1 MGPNNFHS
9 SMPNNSSNKYENN
22 DSIRVSVLSEALPY
36 IQKFA
41 GRRIVIKYGG
51 SAMSNKNLKEA
62 VFRDIALLSSVGAHP
77 VVVHGGGPEINQWLK
92 KLEID
97 SEFRDGLRVT
107 NSETMDVVAMV
118 LTGRVNK
125 QIVNGINNVGASSV
139 GICGIDGRL
148 LEARPW
154 GNGSHGLVG
163 EVAKVNSEVIEP
175 LIAKGYIP
183 VISSVASSDKGVT
196 YNINADTAA
205 GEIAAAI
212 GAEKLILLTDTL
224 GILRDQNDP
233 LTLLQH
239 VRLPEVRE
247 LIDQGVVNGGMTP
260 KTECCIRALAQGVTA
275 AHIIDGRIP
284 HALLLEV
291 FTDKG
296 IGTMI
301 TGRG

>member
-1 MGPNNFHS
+1 M
-9 SMPNNSSNKYENN
+9 SNCDPIYQEND
-22 DSIRVSVLSEALPY
+22 DSIRVSILSEALPY
-36 IQKFA
+36 IQKFS

-51 SAMSNKNLKEA
+51 AAMSSESLQEA
-62 VFRDIALLSSVGAHP
+62 VFRDIALLSTVGAQP
-77 VVVHGGGPEINQWLK
+77 IIVHGGGPEINQWLN
-92 KLEID
+92 KLNID

-107 NSETMDVVAMV
+107 NSETMEVVAMV

-125 QIVNGINNVGASSV
+125 KIVNGINKVGASSI
-139 GICGIDGRL
+139 GLCGIDGNL

-163 EVAKVNSEVIEP
+163 EISRVNSDVIEP
-175 LIAKGYIP
+175 LISKGYIP
-183 VISSVASSDKGVT
+183 VISSVAASETGIT
-196 YNINADTAA
+196 YNVNADTAA

-224 GILRDQNDP
+224 GILHNQKDSKSLIQSI
-233 LTLLQH
+233 
-239 VRLPEVRE
+239 RLPEVRD
-247 LIDQGVVNGGMTP
+247 LIKQGIIQGGMTP
-260 KTECCIRALAQGVTA
+260 KAECCIRALAQGVTA

-291 FTDKG
+291 FTNKG